1 MRGLL
6 FCCAALL
13 VFQQVL
19 TTEQALKRRK
29 LRRKVIK
36 PTVHQQEGYNDE
48 EDDDDDRDG
57 RGFLDDYYSQFEE
70 RVSESLVDHRQGSSS
85 ASFDSDGTNARMDHA
100 YATDYEDSVPRHMP
114 AHDDHDHDYSVIQEM
129 QLQALRQKQVN
140 QLEQALQQK
149 HLEEQLLE
157 EELTM
162 LRKKKKR
169 QPEHEYVQQVALPH
183 GMPDDK
189 AYMYSSVMTSQD
201 PMVDTND
208 IIPAKSVANYVYSQ
222 PDSYL
227 AQDKLYSSSGSSSNN
242 IDYSRLFSG
251 SPDSS
256 SYYGDTSAGGSGT
269 SNTDPVSRFFGLTGT
284 TSQDIQ
290 LGLTFTVPFLSVPLT
305 SLQSALGGDGLS
317 GLFDSDFDVGSLVI
331 IGIIIVAAIFV
342 LPQVIYWA
350 TGVNLSAFNW
360 GRSE

>member
-1 MRGLL
+1 MRSLL
-6 FCCAALL
+6 FCCLAALL

-19 TTEQALKRRK
+19 AIEGQALKRRK
-29 LRRKVIK
+29 LRRKVVK
-36 PTVHQQEGYNDE
+36 PTFKADE
-48 EDDDDDRDG
+48 LEDDDDDRDG

-70 RVSESLVDHRQGSSS
+70 RVSESLVDHRQGSSA
-85 ASFDSDGTNARMDHA
+85 ASFDSDPNSTNARMDHA
-100 YATDYEDSVPRHMP
+100 YATGYEDSVPRHMP
-114 AHDDHDHDYSVIQEM
+114 AHDDDHDYSVIQEM
-129 QLQALRQKQVN
+129 QLQALRQKQVK

-157 EELTM
+157 EELTL
-162 LRKKKKR
+162 LRKKKKS
-169 QPEHEYVQQVALPH
+169 QLEHNYVQQVALPH

-189 AYMYSSVMTSQD
+189 AYMYSSVMNAED
-201 PMVDTND
+201 DDTND
-208 IIPAKSVANYVYSQ
+208 ILPAKSVANYVYRQ
-222 PDSYL
+222 PDSY
-227 AQDKLYSSSGSSSNN
+227 AEDKLYSSSGSSM
-242 IDYSRLFSG
+242 DYSRLFSG

-256 SYYGDTSAGGSGT
+256 SYYGDTSAGS
-269 SNTDPVSRFFGLTGT
+269 SSSTDPVSRFFGLTGT

-317 GLFDSDFDVGSLVI
+317 GLFDSEFDVGSLVI

>member
-1 MRGLL
+1 MRSLL
-6 FCCAALL
+6 FCCLAALL

-19 TTEQALKRRK
+19 AIEGQALKRRK
-29 LRRKVIK
+29 LRRKVVK
-36 PTVHQQEGYNDE
+36 PTVHHQEEFKADE
-48 EDDDDDRDG
+48 LEDDDDRDG

-70 RVSESLVDHRQGSSS
+70 RVSESLVDHRQGSSA
-85 ASFDSDGTNARMDHA
+85 ASFDSDASSTNARMDHA
-100 YATDYEDSVPRHMP
+100 YATGYEDSVPRHMP
-114 AHDDHDHDYSVIQEM
+114 AHDDHDYSVIQEM
-129 QLQALRQKQVN
+129 QLQALRQKQVK

-157 EELTM
+157 EELTL
-162 LRKKKKR
+162 LRKKKKS
-169 QPEHEYVQQVALPH
+169 QLEHNSSGYVQQVALPH

-189 AYMYSSVMTSQD
+189 AYMYSSVMNAED
-201 PMVDTND
+201 DDTND
-208 IIPAKSVANYVYSQ
+208 ILPAKSVANYVYRQ
-222 PDSYL
+222 PDSY
-227 AQDKLYSSSGSSSNN
+227 AEDKLYSSSGSSM
-242 IDYSRLFSG
+242 DYSRLFSG

-256 SYYGDTSAGGSGT
+256 SYYGDTSAGS
-269 SNTDPVSRFFGLTGT
+269 SSTDPVSRFFGLTGT

-317 GLFDSDFDVGSLVI
+317 GLFDSEFDVGSLVI

>member
-1 MRGLL
+1 MRSLL
-6 FCCAALL
+6 FCCLAALL

-19 TTEQALKRRK
+19 AIEGQALKRRK
-29 LRRKVIK
+29 LRRKVVK
-36 PTVHQQEGYNDE
+36 PTVLEEFKADE
-48 EDDDDDRDG
+48 LEDDDDRDG

-70 RVSESLVDHRQGSSS
+70 RVSESLVDHRQGSSA
-85 ASFDSDGTNARMDHA
+85 ASFDSDPNSTNARMDHA
-100 YATDYEDSVPRHMP
+100 YATGYEDSVPRHMP
-114 AHDDHDHDYSVIQEM
+114 AQDDHDYSVIQEM
-129 QLQALRQKQVN
+129 QLQALRQKQVK

-157 EELTM
+157 EELTL
-162 LRKKKKR
+162 LRKKKKS
-169 QPEHEYVQQVALPH
+169 QLEHNSSSGYVQQVALPH

-189 AYMYSSVMTSQD
+189 AYMYSSVMNAED
-201 PMVDTND
+201 DDTND
-208 IIPAKSVANYVYSQ
+208 ILPAKSVANYVYRQ
-222 PDSYL
+222 PDSY
-227 AQDKLYSSSGSSSNN
+227 AEDKLYSSSGSSM
-242 IDYSRLFSG
+242 DYSRLFSG

-256 SYYGDTSAGGSGT
+256 SYYGDTSAGS
-269 SNTDPVSRFFGLTGT
+269 SSTDPVSRFFGLTGT

-317 GLFDSDFDVGSLVI
+317 GLFDSEFDVGSLVI